1 MKSGMSRGVQVR
13 LISHTTK
20 ITIGNA
26 LRVKIIHSCTDLED
40 LGQTVSYD
48 ASGENLECLPIE
60 LGIWASQLLQSDS
73 MLGKS
78 LRSPSRVGRGM
89 ECD

>member
-1 MKSGMSRGVQVR
+1 MFREIQVNQNT
-13 LISHTTK
+13 HTTK
-20 ITIGNA
+20 ITMGNA

-73 MLGKS
+73 MLGRS
-78 LRSPSRVGRGM
+78 LRSPSRVGRDM